1 VNAMDAHERATSV
14 WYRMGLISRNQR
26 DLAVRII
33 ADEIR
38 AAQYEVWLEA
48 ARLVLSGEPIEI
60 ARQMRERAER
70 TIRPKS

>member
-1 VNAMDAHERATSV
+1 MRRASGSNGPAHGRKH
-14 WYRMGLISRNQR
+14 R
-26 DLAVRII
+26 DLAVSII

-70 TIRPKS
+70 TIRPT